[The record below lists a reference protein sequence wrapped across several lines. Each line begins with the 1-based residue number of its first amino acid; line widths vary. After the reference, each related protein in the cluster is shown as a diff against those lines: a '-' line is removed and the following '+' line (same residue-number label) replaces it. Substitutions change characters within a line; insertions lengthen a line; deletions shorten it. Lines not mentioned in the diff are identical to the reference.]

1 MDQIIIYFTED
12 PLRILYLIGGSGGLW
27 FWVNEWRNR
36 TRIKISMLSETFD
49 TEINPNI
56 NIETKLEITNL
67 GNSVT
72 SIGSS
77 ITVKALTPERNV
89 VFYQFIVSSP
99 ERSLMPHEPKTITL
113 STTCDAKYAFTWF
126 RTYSVGLSRGL
137 STTLRT
143 KNTSN
148 KPLSLWQYYF
158 GYYLFKIFG
167 WLPGNA

>member
-1 MDQIIIYFTED
+1 MDKIITYFAED

-27 FWVNEWRNR
+27 FWFNEWRNR

-49 TEINPNI
+49 PVTNPNVKV
-56 NIETKLEITNL
+56 ETKLEITNL

-72 SIGSS
+72 SIDSS
-77 ITVKALTPERNV
+77 ISVKALTPDGSV

-99 ERSLMPHEPKTITL
+99 ERSLMPHVPKTITL
-113 STTCDAKYAFTWF
+113 NAECDAKYAFTWF
-126 RTYSVGLSRGL
+126 RTYNVGLSRGL

-148 KPLSLWQYYF
+148 KPLSIWQYYF
-158 GYYLFKIFG
+158 GYYLLKLFG
-167 WLPGNA
+167 RVPGNA